1 MANKRVFVDSSVL
14 ISALLS
20 EKGGSF
26 YILTQL
32 YDKVDLMVN
41 RYTIDEVLDVLLRK
55 QILLRTRF
63 LEILA
68 SSSVIVLDNPT
79 KVEVEKLSGI
89 IEKEDAP
96 ILASALFACDFLV
109 TLDNDF
115 LDQQV
120 TEHVNLY
127 NLSIVKP
134 KELIEI
140 FR

>member
-1 MANKRVFVDSSVL
+1 MANKKVFVDSSVL

-20 EKGGSF
+20 EKGGSS

-32 YDKVDLMVN
+32 YDKVDLVVN

-68 SSSVIVLDNPT
+68 SSGVIILDNPT
-79 KVEVEKLSGI
+79 KLDVEELSRI

-96 ILASALFACDFLV
+96 ILASALSACDYLV

-115 LDQQV
+115 LDQKV
-120 TEHVNLY
+120 TEHTNQH

-134 KELIEI
+134 KELIDI